1 MSKNKTII
9 LATALLGL
17 ALGGCEKDETD
28 NISKVFT
35 VPTITLNGEKAVS
48 VPVGGTYTDAG
59 AKYVGETGEQVDLQS
74 TSSNVNTAQPG
85 LYIVQY
91 EKTSASG
98 IYETYEERIVVVT
111 SVNNPIDY
119 SGTYLRP
126 ATGVNAF
133 VTKVGNGLYEVQ
145 NPGGAAVGANT
156 TIYFGEIA
164 PNTFIAPTQVT
175 QEGEMEVT
183 DIKFILSDN
192 TPTGSTWRVL
202 NTGYGTGLRTF
213 VKQ

>member
-1 MSKNKTII
+1 MSRNKTIL

-17 ALGGCEKDETD
+17 ALGGCEKDDTD
-28 NISKVFT
+28 NVSKVFT

-48 VPVGGTYTDAG
+48 IPVGSTYTDPG
-59 AKYVGETGEQVDLQS
+59 AKYVGETGEQADLQA

-85 LYIVQY
+85 LYVVHY

-98 IYETYEERIVVVT
+98 IYETFEERVVVVT

-119 SGTYLRP
+119 SGTYLRT
-126 ATGVNAF
+126 ATGINAF
-133 VTKVGNGLYEVQ
+133 VSKVDNGLYLVQ
-145 NPGGAAVGANT
+145 NPGGAGVGANT

-183 DIKFILSDN
+183 DINFTLSDN
-192 TPTGSTWRVL
+192 SPTGATWRVL
-202 NTGYGTGLRTF
+202 NVGYGTGLRTF

>member
-1 MSKNKTII
+1 MSKNKTIL
-9 LATALLGL
+9 LATTVLVL

-28 NISKVFT
+28 DISKVFT

-48 VPVGGTYTDAG
+48 VPVGSTYTDPG
-59 AKYVGETGEQVDLQS
+59 AKYVGETGEQADLQA

-85 LYIVQY
+85 LYVVHY

-98 IYETYEERIVVVT
+98 IYETFEERVVVVT

-119 SGTYLRP
+119 SGTYLRT

-133 VTKVGNGLYEVQ
+133 VSKEGNGLYRVQ
-145 NPGGAAVGANT
+145 NPGGAAVGSNT
-156 TIYFGEIA
+156 NIYFAEIA
-164 PNTFIAPTQVT
+164 PNTFVAPTQVT
-175 QEGEMEVT
+175 EEGEMEVT
-183 DIKFILSDN
+183 DIKFTLSDN
-192 TPTGSTWRVL
+192 TPTGATWRVL
-202 NTGYGTGLRTF
+202 NVGYGTALRTF